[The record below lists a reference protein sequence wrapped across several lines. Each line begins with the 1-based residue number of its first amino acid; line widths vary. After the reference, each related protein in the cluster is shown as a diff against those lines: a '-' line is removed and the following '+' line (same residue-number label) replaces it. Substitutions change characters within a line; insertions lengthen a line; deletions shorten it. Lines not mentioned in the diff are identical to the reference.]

1 VGYEDGSLIAK
12 RSVKSARALWPN
24 RPDPERAVRFAAT
37 PHKERGAT
45 ARRSATLYGS
55 TNVA

>member
-24 RPDPERAVRFAAT
+24 RPDPERAVRF
-37 PHKERGAT
+37 
-45 ARRSATLYGS
+45 RRSWNEL
-55 TNVA
+55 